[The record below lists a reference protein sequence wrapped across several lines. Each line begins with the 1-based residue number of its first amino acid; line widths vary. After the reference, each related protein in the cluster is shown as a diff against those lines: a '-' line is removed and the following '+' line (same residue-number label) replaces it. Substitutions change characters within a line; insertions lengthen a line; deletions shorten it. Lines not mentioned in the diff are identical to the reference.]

1 VKKWRVL
8 DLEND
13 FCKKSGA
20 CLIAAK
26 VQTHSGSSKIGTT
39 LCKIK
44 NIPPKVSAIK
54 RQLICVF

>member
-1 VKKWRVL
+1 MACYESK
-8 DLEND
+8 ND

-26 VQTHSGSSKIGTT
+26 AQIHSDSSEIGTS
-39 LCKIK
+39 LCKIQ

-54 RQLICVF
+54 